1 MPKQTPHQ
9 QFIHLLQKAYSGE
22 MAAALAYRGH
32 WRSLPASAERDRI
45 QHIEREEWRHR
56 RGVGAMLRKLEAEP
70 QQAREI
76 LMYLIGHVVG
86 LLCHAS
92 GRFWPMYI
100 AGKLERDN
108 VREYDH
114 AAACAGRLSLTKYEK
129 ILRRMGEVEREHELY
144 FTEVIAD
151 HWFLLVLRRLSD

>member
-1 MPKQTPHQ
+1 MPKQRPQ
-9 QFIHLLQKAYSGE
+9 RQFVHLLQTAYSGE

-32 WRSLPASAERDRI
+32 WRSLPPSAERERI
-45 QHIEREEWRHR
+45 RHIEREEWRHR
-56 RGVGAMLRKLEAEP
+56 RNVGVMLRKLEAEP

-86 LLCHAS
+86 LLCHAA

-100 AGKLERDN
+100 AGKLERGN
-108 VREYDH
+108 VREYDN

-144 FTEVIAD
+144 FTELIAD